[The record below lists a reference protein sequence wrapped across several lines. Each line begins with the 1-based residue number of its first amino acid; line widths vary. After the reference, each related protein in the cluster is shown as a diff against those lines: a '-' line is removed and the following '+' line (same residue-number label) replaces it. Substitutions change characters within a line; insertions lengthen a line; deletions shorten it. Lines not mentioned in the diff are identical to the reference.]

1 MELKTGD
8 KLFALERR
16 LYCVDTF
23 PYVFV
28 VHSVTPK
35 LAYIQPFDNNDYQQ
49 SSKYTVYRTLV
60 SHESRFIA
68 NWRGKPH
75 PAFSSSFDYLW
86 LWDEVCKIEY
96 LQSAL
101 NLKIKR
107 YLNCLRSQSD
117 FLNSDNF
124 RQNLKVFETLTRLF
138 ETLNSLSPSKSK
150 DLVFSE
156 TELKLLEVQTFNQ
169 ILEDFSDV

>member
-86 LWDEVCKIEY
+86 LWDE
-96 LQSAL
+96 
-101 NLKIKR
+101 
-107 YLNCLRSQSD
+107 
-117 FLNSDNF
+117 
-124 RQNLKVFETLTRLF
+124 
-138 ETLNSLSPSKSK
+138 TLNSLSPSKSK